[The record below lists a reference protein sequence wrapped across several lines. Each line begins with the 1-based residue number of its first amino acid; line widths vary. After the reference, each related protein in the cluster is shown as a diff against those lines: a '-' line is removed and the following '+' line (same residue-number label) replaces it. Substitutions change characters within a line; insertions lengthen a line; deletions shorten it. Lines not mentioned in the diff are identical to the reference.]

1 MKRIRTIQGAYE
13 EIKAADPNTGI
24 TLSAIRRAVSTGEIP
39 SRRIGSR
46 GGYKYMVDLDNVIVY
61 FTGGEVCNVK

>member
-1 MKRIRTIQGAYE
+1 MKRIRTIQSAYE

-24 TLSAIRRAVSTGEIP
+24 TLSAIRRAVSAGEIP

-46 GGYKYMVDLDNVIVY
+46 GGYKYMVDLALVEAY
-61 FTGGEVCNVK
+61 FSGEAVR

>member
-1 MKRIRTIQGAYE
+1 MKKVRTIQGCYE

-24 TLSAIRRAVSTGEIP
+24 TLSAVRRAVTAGEIP

-46 GGYKYMVDLDNVIVY
+46 GGYKYMVDLDLVVAY
-61 FTGGEVCNVK
+61 CSGEGVS

>member
-1 MKRIRTIQGAYE
+1 MKRIRSIQSAYD

-39 SRRIGSR
+39 SRRIGAR

>member
-13 EIKAADPNTGI
+13 EIKVADPNTGI
-24 TLSAIRRAVSTGEIP
+24 TLSAIRRAVTTGEIP

-46 GGYKYMVDLDNVIVY
+46 GGYKFMVDVDKVITY
-61 FTGGEVCNVK
+61 FSGEEVQ